1 LWHFL
6 AIFDAE
12 NTIPRL
18 RTMTS
23 AAFPCRAVFV
33 NRLRQ
38 AWDEPGAKPG
48 QTFIAAKS
56 LPGMTKCRN

>member
-18 RTMTS
+18 QTMTS
-23 AAFPCRAVFV
+23 AAFPCRAGFA
-33 NRLRQ
+33 NPLAAGMRRT
-38 AWDEPGAKPG
+38 PGKTGA
-48 QTFIAAKS
+48 TSVA
-56 LPGMTKCRN
+56 TVHRR